1 MNDTN
6 TNSTDSYDI
15 SHNEAKQRFVIS
27 LEGREVGYAS
37 YVPHGGV
44 LDFNHTVVDQAY
56 RGRALS
62 TPLIREALDWAR
74 EEGAKVRPSC
84 SAVEHFINKNAEY
97 RDLVG

>member
-1 MNDTN
+1 MNHSND
-6 TNSTDSYDI
+6 YVI
-15 SHNEAKQRFVIS
+15 EHNEQRQRFVIS

>member
-1 MNDTN
+1 MNDT
-6 TNSTDSYDI
+6 TDSTAYDI
-15 SHNEAKQRFVIS
+15 EHNEAKQRFVIS

-37 YVPHGGV
+37 YVPHGGL

-74 EEGAKVRPSC
+74 EQGAKVRPSC
-84 SAVEHFINKNAEY
+84 SAVEHFIDKNEEY